1 MQRCQYCGQLN
12 DDYEENC
19 AYCGE
24 PFYITV
30 NHDEEEDV
38 EQDINRL
45 YAMKIAQE
53 LLDDEKKRQE
63 KLKRQKEVNFDDFS
77 KELLGET
84 TFDEGVEDE
93 NQFIDDEI
101 YDNDDTGYDTYNP
114 YMQTPNVMKESH
126 IIDETSNNDIYT
138 DNSFPEETIEEIEID
153 HTEDEEEL
161 PEFIEELNEA
171 DDERSNEELQIL
183 TSTLRKKL
191 KRNKKLE
198 NKLGLNL
205 KNIELNLIEI
215 TGPIE
220 ITGTVSLNQNLRNKA
235 LQLSIISFDSKKNEI
250 NRESITIPEITKNTL
265 YDFNILCNPEISDVS
280 LIIILPEIIKDYSTK
295 TTQEYKP
302 KTDDTPTEQSQ
313 ENSIFIEQMREIE
326 HKIGMNI
333 SNTSILIKSSD
344 SLEVVGEIYI
354 ENPEKCRNIKIAAT
368 CYDYDNHIISTE
380 TMLINTKMYLGFDT
394 LSVKINNIDIT
405 TIERIRLYPTFQ

>member
-30 NHDEEEDV
+30 NHEDDEDV
-38 EQDINRL
+38 EHDINRL

-63 KLKRQKEVNFDDFS
+63 KLKRQKEVKFDDFT
-77 KELLGET
+77 KELL
-84 TFDEGVEDE
+84 DE
-93 NQFIDDEI
+93 NTFEENIEEDPFI
-101 YDNDDTGYDTYNP
+101 NDDIYEEEDKGVYDTYNP

-126 IIDETSNNDIYT
+126 IIDENSYIDT
-138 DNSFPEETIEEIEID
+138 DNQFSEETIEEIEID
-153 HTEDEEEL
+153 HSEDEEEL
-161 PEFIEELNEA
+161 PEFIEEINNV
-171 DDERSNEELQIL
+171 DEEEYSEELL
-183 TSTLRKKL
+183 TLAATLRAKL

-205 KNIELNLIEI
+205 DDIELNLINTE
-215 TGPIE
+215 GPIE
-220 ITGTVSLNQNLRNKA
+220 ITGTASLNKNLRNKA
-235 LQLSIISFDSKKNEI
+235 LQLSIISYDSEKIEI
-250 NRESITIPEITKNTL
+250 DRESITIPEITKDTL
-265 YDFNILCNPEISDVS
+265 YDFNILCNPEISDVAI
-280 LIIILPEIIKDYSTK
+280 IIILPEIIKNTTK
-295 TTQEYKP
+295 HVQEQITEP
-302 KTDDTPTEQSQ
+302 KYTHAEQTQ

-333 SNTSILIKSSD
+333 SNTSILIKSQD

-354 ENPEKCRNIKIAAT
+354 ENPEKCKNIKIAAT
-368 CYDYDNHIISTE
+368 CYDYDNNIIYTE

-394 LSVKINNIDIT
+394 LSVKINNIDISS
-405 TIERIRLYPTFQ
+405 IERIRIYPTFQ